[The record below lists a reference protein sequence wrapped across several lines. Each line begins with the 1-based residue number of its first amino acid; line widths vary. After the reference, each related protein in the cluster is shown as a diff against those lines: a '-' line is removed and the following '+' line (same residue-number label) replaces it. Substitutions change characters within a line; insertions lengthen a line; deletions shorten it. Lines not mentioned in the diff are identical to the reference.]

1 MFRFENLEIWR
12 LAIEYAN
19 KIYDFT
25 NTLPNEE
32 LFGLSSQLKRSAV
45 SVSNNIAEGSGAGTK
60 RDFRN
65 FLDISVKS
73 TLETISML
81 FFCKKRNF
89 ITEQLFAELYEESD
103 KIVRKINAFKKSLC

>member
-81 FFCKKRNF
+81 FFCKKAKFYN
-89 ITEQLFAELYEESD
+89 
-103 KIVRKINAFKKSLC
+103 